1 MRQIILLL
9 LFSLSFFEACLA
21 QPYFGNGFH
30 NGWADHHSVVIWTRL
45 TQTPNLNRVGKTFL
59 IPEGDTYEKL
69 RRINDKD
76 LLNQVQLPPNSNLND
91 MEGACEGVMGEVRLI
106 FFLKNK
112 PSQKRVLNW
121 ASVNGAKNFTYQWR
135 LTDLQP
141 NTTYEVWIEARAT
154 AQSKI
159 SDTIKGFFQTPP
171 TAQTPKPILFSV
183 VSCHDYI
190 RRDDSLGGHQIYA
203 AMLKNKPDF
212 YVHTGDI
219 EYYDKPSPYAFTE
232 ELMRFKWNRLFA
244 LPLQRR
250 FWAQTTTY
258 FQKDDHD
265 VLSDDSN
272 PGMTYGAVTFERG
285 LEIFDKEQFPTN
297 DSLFKT
303 VRWGKD
309 LQIWLLEGRNFRGK
323 NNAPDGEDKTILGK
337 TQKEWLMRTIAQ
349 STATF
354 KVIITPTPI
363 LGPDRG
369 NKNDNLAN
377 KGFRYEGD
385 EIRAFINQQ
394 HNVFICNGDR
404 HWQYVTHRANT
415 NLWEFG
421 CGAGSDSHAGG
432 WNPEDKLPEHR
443 FLRVKG
449 GYLTGQVNYIEKRPQ
464 LVFRHHDVA
473 GEVVHEE
480 IFSPQ
485 PSQAPRR

>member
-1 MRQIILLL
+1 MSYPKIVFFALGMLW
-9 LFSLSFFEACLA
+9 LSESTA

-30 NGWADHHSVVIWTRL
+30 NGWADQHSVVIWTRL
-45 TQTPNLNRVGKTFL
+45 TQTPELKRIGKSFL
-59 IPEGDTYEKL
+59 IPEGETYEKL
-69 RRINDKD
+69 RRTNDPA
-76 LLNQVQLPPNSNLND
+76 LLNQVQLPSNTTLDD
-91 MEGACEGVMGEVRLI
+91 MEGACAGEKGEVRLTVFAI
-106 FFLKNK
+106 DK
-112 PSQKRVLNW
+112 PNQKKVMSW
-121 ASVNGAKNFTYQWR
+121 EKVNPLKNFTHQWT
-135 LTDLQP
+135 LTGLTP
-141 NTTYEVWIEARAT
+141 NTVYQVLLEARAT
-154 AQSKI
+154 TQSKI
-159 SDTIKGFFQTPP
+159 SDRIEGRFKTPAA
-171 TAQTPKPILFSV
+171 AQTPKPIQFAV

-190 RRDDSLGGHQIYA
+190 RRDDSLGGHKIYA
-203 AMLKNKPDF
+203 AMLKNVPDF
-212 YVHTGDI
+212 YVHTGDV

-250 FWAQTTTY
+250 FWTQTTTY

-272 PGMTYGAVTFERG
+272 PGMTYGAVSFERG
-285 LEIFDKEQFPTN
+285 LDIFDKEQFPTN
-297 DSLFKT
+297 DSLYKT

-309 LQIWLLEGRNFRGK
+309 LQVWLLEGRNFRGK
-323 NNAPDGEDKTILGK
+323 NNAPDGENKSILGK
-337 TQKEWLMRTIAQ
+337 AQKEWLMRTLRE
-349 STATF
+349 SDATF

-394 HNVFICNGDR
+394 PNVFICNGDR
-404 HWQYVTHRANT
+404 HWQYVTHRANS

-432 WNPEDKLPEHR
+432 WNPDDKLPEHR

-449 GYLTGQVNYIEKRPQ
+449 GYLTGQVKYTGQRPQ
-464 LVFRHHDVA
+464 LIFQHHDVE
-473 GEVVHEE
+473 GNVVHEE
-480 IFSPQ
+480 AF
-485 PSQAPRR
+485 APKP